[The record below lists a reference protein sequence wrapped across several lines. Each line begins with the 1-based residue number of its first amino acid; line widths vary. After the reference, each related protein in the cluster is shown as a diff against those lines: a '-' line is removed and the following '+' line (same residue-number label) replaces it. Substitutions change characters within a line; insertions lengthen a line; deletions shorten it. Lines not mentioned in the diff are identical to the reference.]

1 MWHFLLIRKRQK
13 ECDLLRHLF
22 IIFSVITTYSSSSL
36 SDNAIHLNQN
46 MYRTIK
52 KEVFIWVDSEFKD
65 IYEIDSDRTWLEQ
78 KENIIT
84 KLLPPLYKLVN
95 KKYNVSNSDIL
106 KMLHGRWCSRHR
118 VSNIKKQR
126 DDKVKMDRRR
136 LKKNSRT
143 MDISN
148 HFINMKRAQAANY
161 LIENNDKYIR
171 RYPEKELVRI
181 LKESGYHSEE
191 WEETDSDEE
200 NDIIGEESAVKEK
213 TMSIHIYKTWWRSSA
228 RLLHDRI
235 DPTVEKLRKKPR
247 ILKLKEFKDVKQQQ
261 VCLQWIHQI
270 DEESDEYHND
280 EYENK
285 KIKNKKNKK
294 SKKRGLFLSIGIYTN

>member
-1 MWHFLLIRKRQK
+1 MMDSDQ
-13 ECDLLRHLF
+13 E
-22 IIFSVITTYSSSSL
+22 STSSSSSSSSTYSSSSL

-46 MYRTIK
+46 MYRTI
-52 KEVFIWVDSEFKD
+52 KD

-106 KMLHGRWCSRHR
+106 KMLHGRWRSRHH
-118 VSNIKKQR
+118 VSNIKKQE

-143 MDISN
+143 ID
-148 HFINMKRAQAANY
+148 KKKRRAQAANY

-171 RYPEKELVRI
+171 KYSEKELVRI

-213 TMSIHIYKTWWRSSA
+213 TMSIHIYKTWWR
-228 RLLHDRI
+228 HQ
-235 DPTVEKLRKKPR
+235 
-247 ILKLKEFKDVKQQQ
+247 EF
-261 VCLQWIHQI
+261 
-270 DEESDEYHND
+270 Y
-280 EYENK
+280 
-285 KIKNKKNKK
+285 
-294 SKKRGLFLSIGIYTN
+294 